1 MYDCIDKSLSSY
13 HMVKYQ
19 IFVIIITHYPPLNN
33 TELWP
38 KMSQSLFI
46 TNISLRIIIQ
56 FAEIKGIAVQIKP
69 IDCQFKAITHSTNK
83 DVVAIHCLSSFD
95 QSAAF

>member
-1 MYDCIDKSLSSY
+1 MYDCKDKSLSSY

-19 IFVIIITHYPPLNN
+19 ILLIVITHYPFLII
-33 TELWP
+33 LSYGI
-38 KMSQSLFI
+38 SQSLFI
-46 TNISLRIIIQ
+46 ANISLRIIIQ

>member
-1 MYDCIDKSLSSY
+1 
-13 HMVKYQ
+13 MV
-19 IFVIIITHYPPLNN
+19 
-33 TELWP
+33 

-46 TNISLRIIIQ
+46 ANISLRIIIQ
-56 FAEIKGIAVQIKP
+56 IAEIKGIAVQIKP

>member
-1 MYDCIDKSLSSY
+1 
-13 HMVKYQ
+13 MVKYQ
-19 IFVIIITHYPPLNN
+19 ILLIVITHYPFLII
-33 TELWP
+33 L
-38 KMSQSLFI
+38 SYI
-46 TNISLRIIIQ
+46 ANISLRIIIQ